1 MQRLALSLLSVLVLG
16 LALGCAGEPELQTV
30 EFKKFAYFQAPT
42 DWLPKGNT
50 SDGLL
55 FEHAEYPGVRLWV
68 DGRVDQVGG
77 NITATVI
84 RGMIGKEINL
94 EYGGAISRVSLTG
107 NAVIRWKT
115 EGVEED
121 DSDMVN
127 WIVAKPHAGS
137 NVLRMEVSLE
147 YDPDVV
153 DSSEMEALVEQMD
166 PYLSDAG
173 FPSTEA

>member
-1 MQRLALSLLSVLVLG
+1 MHRLSLSVLSVFLFA
-16 LALGCAGEPELQTV
+16 LTLGCAGEPELQTV
-30 EFKKFAYFQAPT
+30 DFNGFAYFEAPS
-42 DWLPKGNT
+42 DWLPKGST

-68 DGRVDQVGG
+68 SGRADQVGTHVPA
-77 NITATVI
+77 TAI
-84 RGMIGKEINL
+84 RGMIGKEVNL
-94 EYGGAISRVSLTG
+94 EYGGAISRISLTG

-115 EGVEED
+115 EGVEQDE
-121 DSDMVN
+121 SDMVN

-137 NVLRMEVSLE
+137 NILRMEVSLE

-153 DSSEMEALVEQMD
+153 DGSEMEALVELMD

-173 FPSTEA
+173 FPATEA